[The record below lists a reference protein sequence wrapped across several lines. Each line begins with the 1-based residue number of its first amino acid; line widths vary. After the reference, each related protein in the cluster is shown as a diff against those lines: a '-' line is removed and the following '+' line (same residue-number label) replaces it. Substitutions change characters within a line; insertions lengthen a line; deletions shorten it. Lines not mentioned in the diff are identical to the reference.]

1 MKGTK
6 RSYRKIPK
14 VNLMETKLSD
24 IFKNNDSGVFKLVGA
39 EQFSD
44 NWLDNWLY
52 EAKSIVLE
60 KDLDYQ
66 IQFKDEGTFLVFYH
80 ALNL

>member
-1 MKGTK
+1 MK
-6 RSYRKIPK
+6 KIKSKYSKVPK

-24 IFKNNDSGVFKLVGA
+24 IFKNNDSGVFKLEGA

-44 NWLDNWLY
+44 DWLDDWLY
-52 EAKSIVLE
+52 EAKSIVSE

-66 IQFKDEGTFLVFYH
+66 IQFKDEGTFLIFYH

>member
-1 MKGTK
+1 MKK
-6 RSYRKIPK
+6 IKSKYSKIPK

-24 IFKNNDSGVFKLVGA
+24 IFKNNNSGIFRIEGE
-39 EQFSD
+39 EQFLD
-44 NWLDNWLY
+44 DWLD
-52 EAKSIVLE
+52 EARSIVSE

-66 IQFKDEGTFLVFYH
+66 IQFKDEGTFLIFYH